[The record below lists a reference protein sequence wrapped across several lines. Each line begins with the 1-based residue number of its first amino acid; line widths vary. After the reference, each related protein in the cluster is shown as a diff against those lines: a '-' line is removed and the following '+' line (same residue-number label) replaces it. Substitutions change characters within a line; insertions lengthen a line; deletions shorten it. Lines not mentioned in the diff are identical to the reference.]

1 MKQEEQ
7 NIVVNHYTN
16 TYKEENRFETFS
28 QKIEYITTMR
38 YIEKY
43 LKKGARILEVG
54 AGTGAYSI
62 ALAKMGYNVTAL
74 ELVPRNVEVMKE
86 NGKGLDNL
94 TCIEGNALD
103 LPKEF
108 ENTFDLVLNLG
119 PMYHMFSEED
129 KQKVVD
135 ESIRVCKSGGICMFA
150 YITNSAV
157 VCRSGI
163 IKGHIKEMQYALTQD
178 MKLRSIPEEIFSP
191 FYIEDFK
198 KLFEKTATTYVTNVA
213 ADGIISLLSDYI
225 DEKMDDEQ
233 KSMLENWH
241 FATCERGDQQ
251 GLSPHCLYICQKN

>member
-86 NGKGLDNL
+86 NGMDQKSCPSWPPRLHSGSETDLSL
-94 TCIEGNALD
+94 YSLWSAL
-103 LPKEF
+103 F
-108 ENTFDLVLNLG
+108 R
-119 PMYHMFSEED
+119 H
-129 KQKVVD
+129 
-135 ESIRVCKSGGICMFA
+135 
-150 YITNSAV
+150 
-157 VCRSGI
+157 RSG
-163 IKGHIKEMQYALTQD
+163 YFT
-178 MKLRSIPEEIFSP
+178 
-191 FYIEDFK
+191 
-198 KLFEKTATTYVTNVA
+198 
-213 ADGIISLLSDYI
+213 
-225 DEKMDDEQ
+225 
-233 KSMLENWH
+233 
-241 FATCERGDQQ
+241 
-251 GLSPHCLYICQKN
+251 